1 MRGDSRRPTK
11 GVRMRSDGSPS
22 TAEPP
27 FRVARALKLGS
38 FHIGSS
44 LSDLLTS
51 AVWNRVLIADLG
63 VAAWPVAL
71 LSALRYLL
79 TPLVLWAGHRSD
91 TRPILGSYR
100 VAYIWLGR
108 LLMLLSLPLLPP
120 SLVLLG
126 ADAASPLGWGMA
138 LASFLLYGVGTLIS
152 GAPFLALV
160 HDSAPYARRG
170 QAVGIVQIML
180 VVSFAFIPIVYARL
194 MPTYT
199 AEDFARLVW
208 IGMAGAALFW
218 VWSVWGEERPRD
230 AATDQMVKPPALSLR
245 ATLSTLWA
253 DVSARRYAIFLATS
267 AFFAFM
273 QDAML
278 EPFGGDVFGLA
289 AGETTRFNAYWGTGV
304 LLAML
309 ATLALT
315 RRRRPDQQVA
325 TTAWGLI
332 GLGLALLALGVASWL
347 RLERLLVPVLFLFGI
362 GFGVFTVGGVSL
374 LMAVN
379 VEGQAGS
386 YLALWSAIQLVAR
399 GAGIAMGGIVRDVGM
414 ALSGEAHLAYAL
426 LFAIEAL
433 GVLASVWLLARVG
446 VDRFAARRSIAST
459 QPAPAMIAE

>member
-1 MRGDSRRPTK
+1 
-11 GVRMRSDGSPS
+11 MRSDGSTS
-22 TAEPP
+22 NAEPS
-27 FRVARALKLGS
+27 FRVARAFKLGS

-126 ADAASPLGWGMA
+126 ADAASTLGWGTA

-170 QAVGIVQIML
+170 QAVGIVQIVL
-180 VVSFAFIPIVYARL
+180 VVSFAFIPIIYARL

-199 AEDFARLVW
+199 AEGFQRLVW

-218 VWSVWGEERPRD
+218 LWSVWGEERPR
-230 AATDQMVKPPALSLR
+230 AAVVDRATEPPAPSLR
-245 ATLSTLWA
+245 TTLAALWA
-253 DVSARRYAIFLATS
+253 DISARRYAAFLGTS

-289 AGETTRFNAYWGTGV
+289 VGETTRFNAYWGTGV

-315 RRRRPDQQVA
+315 RRRRPDQQVT
-325 TTAWGLI
+325 TTAWGLV
-332 GLGLALLALGVASWL
+332 GLGLSLLALGIASWL
-347 RLERLLVPVLFLFGI
+347 RLEELLIPILFLFGI

-399 GAGIAMGGIVRDVGM
+399 GAGIAMGGVVRDVGM
-414 ALSGEAHLAYAL
+414 FLSGAAHTAYAL
-426 LFAIEAL
+426 LFTLEAL
-433 GVLASVWLLARVG
+433 GLLASIWLLARVG
-446 VDRFAARRSIAST
+446 VEQFAARRASAS
-459 QPAPAMIAE
+459 PAPAIVAE

>member
-1 MRGDSRRPTK
+1 
-11 GVRMRSDGSPS
+11 MRSDLSSATEPS
-22 TAEPP
+22 

-108 LLMLLSLPLLPP
+108 LLMLLSLPLLPT

-126 ADAASPLGWGMA
+126 EDAASAPGWGLA
-138 LASFLLYGVGTLIS
+138 LTSFLLYGVGTLIS

-170 QAVGIVQIML
+170 QAVGIVQIVL
-180 VVSFAFIPIVYARL
+180 VVSFAFIPILYARL

-199 AEDFARLVW
+199 AQSFQRLVW

-218 VWSVWGEERPRD
+218 LWSVWGEEQPR
-230 AATDQMVKPPALSLR
+230 AAVADRAARPPAPSLR
-245 ATLSTLWA
+245 TTLSALWA
-253 DVSARRYAIFLATS
+253 DVSARRYAAFLATS

-278 EPFGGDVFGLA
+278 EPFGGDVFGLTV
-289 AGETTRFNAYWGTGV
+289 GETTRFNAYWGMGV
-304 LLAML
+304 LIAMV

-315 RRRRPDQQVA
+315 RRRRPDQQV
-325 TTAWGLI
+325 TTTSWGLI
-332 GLGLALLALGVASWL
+332 GLGLSLLALGAAAWL
-347 RLERLLVPVLFLFGI
+347 RLETLLIPILFLFGI

-399 GAGIAMGGIVRDVGM
+399 GAGIAMGGVVRDVGL
-414 ALSGEAHLAYAL
+414 AISGEAHTAYAL
-426 LFAIEAL
+426 LFLIEAMGL
-433 GVLASVWLLARVG
+433 LASVWLLARAE
-446 VDRFAARRSIAST
+446 VDRFAARRAV
-459 QPAPAMIAE
+459 APASLAPTVMME